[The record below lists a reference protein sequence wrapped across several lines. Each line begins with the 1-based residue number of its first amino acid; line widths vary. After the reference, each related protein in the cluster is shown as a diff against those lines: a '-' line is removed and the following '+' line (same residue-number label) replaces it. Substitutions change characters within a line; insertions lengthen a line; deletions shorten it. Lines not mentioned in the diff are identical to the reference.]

1 MLRYP
6 VRFTNHPEGI
16 VITFPGLPGV
26 ETSAQTPMEAYSAAV
41 EALFAGLKP
50 YFDARMPIPDQPEPG
65 PEDQL
70 VELSLAL
77 SLKVLLLNAMA
88 VRGVTV
94 EDLAH
99 RMLWTTTKAERRL
112 LECDNHADAADFE
125 RAFMALDCQLTIQV
139 TLRPS

>member
-1 MLRYP
+1 MLKYP
-6 VRFTNHPEGI
+6 VRFTNHLKGI

-41 EALFAGLKP
+41 EALFVGLKP
-50 YFDARMPIPDQPEPG
+50 YFEARVPVPAQPEPD

-70 VELSLAL
+70 VELPLAL

-88 VRGVTV
+88 ERGVTV
-94 EDLAH
+94 DDLAH
-99 RMLWTTTKAERRL
+99 RMLWTTTKVERRL

-125 RAFMALDCQLTIQV
+125 RAFMALNCQLTIHM